1 MGFRCKWGDT
11 KMSDG
16 IKRKKNQRV
25 VDVLLVIIWMV
36 LIFVMSG
43 ASADT
48 SRGQSGIVVE
58 LVRRIF
64 NISSDQPEL
73 LDSLATIVRK
83 CAHAFEYFVL
93 GILLLN
99 VIRQFWPMMCK
110 KSWVKYWYLAVVGA
124 AIYAVT
130 DEVHQAF
137 VPGRSCELRDII
149 IDTVAAGVGVGMVM
163 LLRRWW
169 RVFDNCNNK

>member
-1 MGFRCKWGDT
+1 MLLEKILIT
-11 KMSDG
+11 
-16 IKRKKNQRV
+16 IAIIA
-25 VDVLLVIIWMV
+25 VLLVIAWMV

-43 ASADT
+43 ASADA
-48 SRGQSGIVVE
+48 SNEQSDVVVE
-58 LVRRIF
+58 LVKIVF
-64 NISSDQPEL
+64 NISSEQPEL
-73 LDSLATIVRK
+73 LENMTTIVRK

-99 VIRQFWPMMCK
+99 VIRQFWPTMREK
-110 KSWVKYWYLAVVGA
+110 KWARYWYLAVVGA
-124 AIYAVT
+124 SIYAVT
-130 DEVHQAF
+130 DEVHQVF

-149 IDTVAAGVGVGMVM
+149 IDTVAASVGVGMVM

>member
-1 MGFRCKWGDT
+1 MPDILK
-11 KMSDG
+11 K
-16 IKRKKNQRV
+16 KRKKAWRV
-25 VDVLLVIIWMV
+25 AAVLLVIAWMV

-43 ASADT
+43 ATADA
-48 SRGQSGIVVE
+48 SNEQSGVVVE
-58 LVRRIF
+58 LVKKVF
-64 NISSDQPEL
+64 NVSSEQPEL
-73 LDSLATIVRK
+73 LDNLTTIVRK

-99 VIRQFWPMMCK
+99 VIRQFWSTTRK
-110 KSWVKYWYLAVVGA
+110 NSWVRYWYLAVVGA

-149 IDTVAAGVGVGMVM
+149 IDTVAASVGVGMVM